1 MAITQQNQKDVP
13 PYSLESE
20 KAVLGAILNNP
31 SIFINVANI
40 LQSDFFYIENHR
52 IIYEVIADLD
62 KDNRPTDAIS
72 VAQSARYRGK
82 ITTAY
87 LSELIQSS
95 PINLNIEHYAEMVK
109 RYYLRR
115 KVIDSCREIIK
126 KCMQTER
133 DDEELLEEV
142 RTELLN
148 ATQEQEAKGLVSVD
162 QVLDET
168 MKEIEN
174 RINRGDQLTGVP
186 SGFRD
191 LDALTGGWQQS
202 DLIIMAARPGMGKTA
217 LALNWVLSAVRNR
230 FPTAIF
236 SLEMSRTQLM
246 ARMVSAVARINSA
259 KIRKGNLDDREQD
272 KFMEGVRDLNALE
285 TSFGIDDTPAIS
297 MSELRT
303 RCRRFK
309 QNNGLGL
316 VVIDYLQLIGRNKGA
331 RYENREREISE
342 ISRGLKALAKELQVP
357 IVALA
362 QLNRSPDARPDKRP
376 LMSDLRESGSM
387 EQDADIIL
395 FIYRDEYY
403 HKSSEDAGKAEVIVS
418 KNRHGPMDTID
429 LAFLPDYVSFH
440 NFAPLDE

>member
-1 MAITQQNQKDVP
+1 MLTKEALKKVSQKANDVP
-13 PYSLESE
+13 PYSLEAE
-20 KAVLGAILNNP
+20 KAVLGAILNN
-31 SIFINVANI
+31 SSVFINVAGI
-40 LQSDFFYIENHR
+40 LQSDFFYIEDHR

-62 KDNRPTDAIS
+62 KNNRPADAIS

-82 ITTAY
+82 ITAAY

-95 PINLNIEHYAEMVK
+95 PITLNIEHYAEIVK
-109 RYYLRR
+109 LYYFRR
-115 KVIDSCREIIK
+115 RVINACREIIN
-126 KCMQTER
+126 KCLQSER
-133 DDEELLEEV
+133 YDEEWLEEV
-142 RTELLN
+142 RTDLLN
-148 ATQEQEAKGLVSVD
+148 ATQEHEVRGLVSVE

-174 RINRGDQLTGVP
+174 RISRGDQLTGVP

-217 LALNWVLSAVRNR
+217 LALNWVLAAVKHG
-230 FPTAIF
+230 FPAAIF

-259 KIRKGNLDDREQD
+259 KIRKGNLTDDEQD
-272 KFMEGVRDLNALE
+272 KFMKGVRDINAME
-285 TSFGIDDTPAIS
+285 ANFGIDDTPAIS

-309 QNNGLGL
+309 QSNGLGL

-362 QLNRSPDARPDKRP
+362 QLNP
-376 LMSDLRESGSM
+376 
-387 EQDADIIL
+387 
-395 FIYRDEYY
+395 
-403 HKSSEDAGKAEVIVS
+403 
-418 KNRHGPMDTID
+418 
-429 LAFLPDYVSFH
+429 
-440 NFAPLDE
+440 

>member
-1 MAITQQNQKDVP
+1 MAEKSKKTTDVP
-13 PYSLESE
+13 PYSLDAE
-20 KAVLGAILNNP
+20 KAVLGAVLNDP
-31 SIFINVANI
+31 STFINVANI
-40 LQSDFFYIENHR
+40 LQSEHFYVEDHR

-62 KDNRPTDAIS
+62 KNNRPTDAIS

-95 PINLNIEHYAEMVK
+95 PITLNIEHYAEIVK
-109 RYYLRR
+109 RYYFRR
-115 KVIDSCREIIK
+115 KVISSCQEVIK

-133 DDEELLEEV
+133 DDEEFIEEL
-142 RTELLN
+142 RTDLLN
-148 ATQEQEAKGLVSVD
+148 ATQEQESKGLIAVE

-217 LALNWVLSAVRNR
+217 LALNWVLAAVQNN

-246 ARMVSAVARINSA
+246 ARMVSGVARINSS
-259 KIRKGNLDDREQD
+259 KIRKGNLSDVEQD
-272 KFMEGVRDLNALE
+272 KFMEGVRILNALE
-285 TSFGIDDTPAIS
+285 ASFGIDDTPAIS

-309 QNNGLGL
+309 QTNGLGL
-316 VVIDYLQLIGRNKGA
+316 IVIDYLQLIGRNKGA

-342 ISRGLKALAKELQVP
+342 ISRGLKALAKELNVP

-395 FIYRDEYY
+395 FIYRDDYY
-403 HKSSEDAGKAEVIVS
+403 HKASEDAGKAEVIVS

-440 NFAPLDE
+440 NFAPLE